1 MSEIYVVFVIKPMLF
16 LL

>member
-1 MSEIYVVFVIKPMLF
+1 MSDIYVVFVIKPMLF